1 MNEIF
6 SSEEMKRFEQEQ
18 FLKRSSYTFM
28 QKAGS
33 RVFEFISNNFKNKQ
47 PIIVLCG
54 PGNNGGD
61 GFVAARKL
69 MDHGYSV
76 QVYTF
81 AGTNIYKGDALTA
94 LKEYKGDLR
103 KINLFKLQKDAL
115 VVDALFGIG
124 LKRNIKGILNQVF
137 RKINQSKNLV
147 VSVDI
152 PSGVC
157 SNTGEILGS
166 AIKADFTITFHR
178 KKMGHIFGFGKQF
191 SGRIQ
196 VVDIGFVQRKIKTR
210 CYENSPDLW
219 VKYFP
224 WKKPS
229 SHKYSRG
236 RVIVYGGQKEFTG
249 ATILSAQAALRTGT
263 GSVKIACSKDTLP
276 IYSVKFPSVLKT
288 EINNILQL
296 ENFLKKEKIT
306 SFLIGPGSGS
316 NNKIKEITKLIL
328 KKVKYVVLDADA
340 LTCFQDDL
348 TTLYSLLD
356 KNKIITPHL
365 GEFHKIFPNI
375 KKNLNNIDKAL
386 SAVKLIK
393 SNIILKSPSTVI
405 VSHNNRV
412 VINDHSSSELAVIGS
427 GDVLSGLVVSLVG
440 QKKINPFL
448 AGCAATWLHGDIAKN
463 HGKGLIAED
472 IAEGI
477 PNALK
482 RLKKWKIY

>member
-6 SSEEMKRFEQEQ
+6 SSEEMKRFEQKQ
-18 FLKRSSYTFM
+18 FLKRNSYSFM

-61 GFVAARKL
+61 GFVVARHL

-76 QVYTF
+76 EVYVF
-81 AGTNIYKGDALTA
+81 AGANNYKGDALTA
-94 LKEYKGDLR
+94 LKEFRGELK
-103 KINLFKLQKDAL
+103 KINLFKLQKNAL
-115 VVDALFGIG
+115 IVDALFGIG
-124 LKRNIKGILNQVF
+124 LKRNIKGILSKVF
-137 RKINQSKNLV
+137 RKINQSKNTV

-157 SNTGEILGS
+157 SNTGEILGN

-178 KKMGHIFGFGKQF
+178 KKIGHIFGFGKQF

-196 VVDIGFVQRKIKTR
+196 VVDIGFSPRKAKTR

-219 VKYFP
+219 LKYFP
-224 WKKPS
+224 WKKPFG
-229 SHKYSRG
+229 HKYSRG
-236 RVIVYGGQKEFTG
+236 RVIIYGGQKEFTG

-288 EINNILQL
+288 EMNSIFQL

-316 NNKIKEITKLIL
+316 NKNIKEITKLIL

-348 TTLYSLLD
+348 KTLYSLLD
-356 KNKIITPHL
+356 KNISQY
-365 GEFHKIFPNI
+365 
-375 KKNLNNIDKAL
+375 KK
-386 SAVKLIK
+386 K
-393 SNIILKSPSTVI
+393 S
-405 VSHNNRV
+405 
-412 VINDHSSSELAVIGS
+412 
-427 GDVLSGLVVSLVG
+427 
-440 QKKINPFL
+440 
-448 AGCAATWLHGDIAKN
+448 
-463 HGKGLIAED
+463 
-472 IAEGI
+472 
-477 PNALK
+477 
-482 RLKKWKIY
+482 